1 MQSAPALNLSK
12 NTLYAVEYPGYVEN
26 NTTSTGMVVE
36 NIGGLVKLSSVFVRN
51 GLKNE
56 ALELN
61 LHSSNPYCH
70 SVPGDAVATQTILL
84 KVTKRRQ
91 RRVRDIDDSS
101 SINHVGSFRVE
112 VLGAICATVRFRS
125 E

>member
-1 MQSAPALNLSK
+1 MQSAPARNLSK
-12 NTLYAVEYPGYVEN
+12 NVLYAVEYPGYVEN

-70 SVPGDAVATQTILL
+70 SVPGDVVATQTILL

-101 SINHVGSFRVE
+101 SINYVGSFRVE

-125 E
+125 G